1 MYFNA
6 YHNAIEVCSLRHVS
20 ISLSRSFSKSL
31 CMCFC
36 REATFIFR
44 HDTSVSA
51 NNITYVG
58 ESSPGSNPI
67 VYVSYLCS
75 HIGLQLNTVVL

>member
-6 YHNAIEVCSLRHVS
+6 YHNAIEVCSLRHAS
-20 ISLSRSFSKSL
+20 ISLSRSFDKPL
-31 CMCFC
+31 CMFFY
-36 REATFIFR
+36 REATFTFR

-58 ESSPGSNPI
+58 EIGTNPL

-75 HIGLQLNTVVL
+75 HIG